1 MARANRLGQ
10 TPTQTVGPY
19 FAIGLAPH
27 RIGLPFLP
35 LATEEIA
42 TDEAEGEPLVL
53 MGRVLDGDGAPV
65 SDALIEARQ
74 RDARGG
80 WEPGRGFRGYGRA
93 ATDRDGCFRFRTV
106 RPGVAAGDEAPHLW
120 LIVQARGLL
129 GPLVT
134 RVHFADEAERNAR
147 DPILLAVPP
156 ARRATLLADKL
167 APGRY
172 RFDIRL
178 QGENETVFFDL

>member
-1 MARANRLGQ
+1 MARPNRLGQ

-27 RIGLPFLP
+27 RIALPFPP

-42 TDEAEGEPLVL
+42 TAEAEGEPLVL
-53 MGRVLDGDGAPV
+53 TGRVFDGDGAAV
-65 SDALIEARQ
+65 ADALVEARQ
-74 RDARGG
+74 RSARGEWG
-80 WEPGRGFRGYGRA
+80 PQRGFSGYGRG
-93 ATDRDGCFRFRTV
+93 ATDASGQFVFRTV
-106 RPGVAAGDEAPHLW
+106 RPGVAAEDEAPHVW

-134 RVHFADEAERNAR
+134 RMHFAEEAERNAR
-147 DPILLAVPP
+147 DPIFLAAPP
-156 ARRATLLADKL
+156 SRRHTLLAERV